1 MKYSKGTQMK
11 RPTKRFQ
18 EGGFTPEQEAY
29 LGEADRTDPY
39 ILARM
44 RRAVPNRAPI
54 GEAAPAKTPAQVE
67 REYSEMPTIVGR
79 PTNMQPNFALMER
92 ERNKVAEKEAG
103 MFEREPDVN
112 FAPSKPKQKVVTK
125 EQLQKSGMSLQDYL
139 NKERGLKRRDGS
151 AKNINLSSMGDY
163 KIPKP
168 AEMDLVDE
176 TGTPSKSKKNMET
189 GDYYTPVPAKAAEK
203 STAKEKSKEPSAGSK
218 INPETGE
225 KYTPSEAKKAES
237 KPAKQPYETPYDR
250 RNRETREAAAKRKE
264 EKQEAPKRGN
274 MTVPKPNEF
283 TGMGSMTFAKGGAVS
298 SASKRADGIA
308 QRGKTKCKMY

>member
-18 EGGFTPEQEAY
+18 EGGFTPEQEAW
-29 LGEADRTDPY
+29 LGGADRTDPI
-39 ILARM
+39 ILERM

-67 REYSEMPTIVGR
+67 REYAEKPTIVGR
-79 PTNMQPNFALMER
+79 PTNVQPNFALMER
-92 ERNKVAEKEAG
+92 ERNKAAEKEAG
-103 MFEREPDVN
+103 MFEREPDAN

-125 EQLQKSGMSLQDYL
+125 EQLEKSGMSLQDYL

-151 AKNINLSSMGDY
+151 AKNIHLSSPGDY

-176 TGTPSKSKKNMET
+176 TGTPSKSKRNMET
-189 GDYYTPVPAKAAEK
+189 GEL
-203 STAKEKSKEPSAGSK
+203 
-218 INPETGE
+218 
-225 KYTPSEAKKAES
+225 YTPSEAKKAES
-237 KPAKQPYETPYDR
+237 KPAKLTYEAPLERLY
-250 RNRETREAAAKRKE
+250 RENREAAAKRKE
-264 EKQEAPKRGN
+264 EKKEPPKRGN
-274 MTVPKPNEF
+274 MTIPKSNEF